1 MGCCHSYPFP
11 SFWPPQSTSFAAVP
25 LNEESPEW
33 RGVCDSLCQSMRD
46 AEVVGITRVQ
56 NRHLWEQ
63 HRHVELH
70 TGSLGFEATPNRMWC
85 STHLTPPLE
94 VVSSVDGLRPWTAV
108 RGSSVYLQCAVQASS
123 LPCAR
128 APVLLCLCLFPQTRG
143 RSGRGEDFAE
153 KAIDFHRRAYVKP
166 GSDGV
171 RQLVLCRV
179 VPHSDHKPCRPK
191 PGCDRSGEVV
201 RVTQLSHVYPEFI
214 VSYTCD

>member
-1 MGCCHSYPFP
+1 MACVLGQRYVVAVSTCNALSKPHHFHVPAHL
-11 SFWPPQSTSFAAVP
+11 SFCV
-25 LNEESPEW
+25 
-33 RGVCDSLCQSMRD
+33 
-46 AEVVGITRVQ
+46 
-56 NRHLWEQ
+56 
-63 HRHVELH
+63 
-70 TGSLGFEATPNRMWC
+70 
-85 STHLTPPLE
+85 
-94 VVSSVDGLRPWTAV
+94 
-108 RGSSVYLQCAVQASS
+108 
-123 LPCAR
+123 
-128 APVLLCLCLFPQTRG
+128 LCLFPQTRG

-179 VPHSDHKPCRPK
+179 VPDSDHKPCRPK

>member
-1 MGCCHSYPFP
+1 MVGSEWVVACHSYPFP

-25 LNEESPEW
+25 LDEESPEW
-33 RGVCDSLCQSMRD
+33 RGVFDSLCQSMRD

-108 RGSSVYLQCAVQASS
+108 RGSSVYLQCAIQAPHQFHVPAHLSFCVCVCSHRPVGGPDVGRISQRKPSTFTGAPTSS
-123 LPCAR
+123 LAPTACGSWSCA
-128 APVLLCLCLFPQTRG
+128 AWSPIATTSPAG
-143 RSGRGEDFAE
+143 PSPD
-153 KAIDFHRRAYVKP
+153 AI
-166 GSDGV
+166 GLV
-171 RQLVLCRV
+171 RWCV
-179 VPHSDHKPCRPK
+179 
-191 PGCDRSGEVV
+191 
-201 RVTQLSHVYPEFI
+201 
-214 VSYTCD
+214 